1 MSKRLFSRFKSIWN
15 AVVYIVETFVPKSW
29 FGTLIDKFDGLGSA
43 TDAVGELR
51 EAGRNAVEHLKRGEV
66 TGRNMLK
73 KWSQL
78 EYQDSRN
85 TGCV

>member
-1 MSKRLFSRFKSIWN
+1 MK
-15 AVVYIVETFVPKSW
+15 
-29 FGTLIDKFDGLGSA
+29 GIDE
-43 TDAVGELR
+43 VGELR